1 MRLFLSTC
9 SRGVFNRWTHG
20 EAKVTTDETFLR
32 ASRRS
37 YIGLCS
43 VAMLIAGLSGTR
55 HLYGEEPSPGA
66 TKAADETKAATSA
79 VWEEGAT
86 VRGRVLNHRGLPV
99 ANAEVLLLGKERIVV
114 EAERRT
120 WFLPER
126 DLPKPVSTRTDKD
139 GRFSITRKQGTA
151 DRVAVIAQDPLFWV
165 VSRSSLAAGDDV
177 EITLPEAGSL
187 AVQCDLP
194 GKPAKQSVMIDLKT
208 FDGITFNRDSLRF
221 HSASSSLVNPGET
234 VFEHLPPAE
243 YAVQRN
249 QDTKTGP
256 NTTLMTGADRRM
268 VKIESAKRASIT
280 IDRKIGKPLSGQVL
294 GLENAELR
302 YAYLTISGFGPE
314 EVFRADGKKNRM
326 LVAFDV
332 IPITSD
338 GRFTT
343 DPIPPGEYTTNLF
356 SVLESTPQLSSQ
368 RSDFSASSKFSVPEE
383 GELPKVEIIAKP
395 EAPRDLAEVTDL
407 RLKVIDE
414 DGKPLPKFEAMVHT
428 ANAGYGRWAGG
439 RDGLVFLGGATEY
452 RDAALEILVRA
463 NGHSPIVAR
472 FATTERDKLTKGE
485 ATVTLPRGQ
494 RVQLQFHLPEGMA
507 WPKGALPE
515 AYFDDLQQRVRMM
528 RQPVNRRPEIV
539 SDFNMLNLR
548 ESGEGEF
555 EFWLANETPRFHVAV
570 HVPGFLRSFEAGPF
584 TLADVKDG
592 KLEIDV
598 PRPAT
603 LDVSFGPGD
612 YADSAAPYESVSLDV
627 MSKLQGNSY
636 LEVATQSGPSV
647 TPSLKLNDL
656 APGEYMISVR
666 TQPEEK
672 DEQVAGTKINLGRY
686 FDRQTLVLKAGQS
699 ERVAFRAAPFDPN
712 AFKGSRNATVRIRT
726 TEGEP
731 AKGRNISITWH
742 DGHYGSLDV
751 FSGIVPAS
759 GDIEL
764 NGITDKVASSTPQR
778 SYVVTVDG
786 NRLGAFGFTN
796 ESPTQ
801 EFEFVL
807 VPSVGDVAPDLKLTN
822 LATGEELRLSSY
834 RGQVVFLEFW
844 ATWCGPCQQPMAK
857 LNSICSEP
865 PAAWKDRV
873 AIVPVAINTDAE
885 KVKAHVQQRG
895 WTALNPFWA
904 GESEAGDF
912 DTPAARA
919 FVVSGIPTA
928 LLIGPEGRILW
939 RGHPMDTS
947 EGKDLRSRIEDALK

>member
-9 SRGVFNRWTHG
+9 SRGVFNRWAHG
-20 EAKVTTDETFLR
+20 EAKVTTSEAFLR
-32 ASRRS
+32 ASRLS
-37 YIGLCS
+37 FTELCS
-43 VAMLIAGLSGTR
+43 VAMLIAGLSGAR
-55 HLYGEEPSPGA
+55 HVYGEEPSPVA
-66 TKAADETKAATSA
+66 TKDATSA

-86 VRGRVLNHRGLPV
+86 VRGRVLDHGGRPV
-99 ANAEVLLLGKERIVV
+99 ANAEVLLLGRERIVV

-120 WFLPER
+120 WFSPER
-126 DLPKPVSTRTDKD
+126 DLPKPPSTRTDKE

-151 DRVAVIAQDPLFWV
+151 DRLAVIAQDPLLWV
-165 VSRSSLAAGDDV
+165 FSRSGLSSGDDV

-194 GKPAKQSVMIDLKT
+194 GKPAKQPVMIDLKT
-208 FDGITFNRDSLRF
+208 FDGTTFNGDSLRF

-234 VFEHLPPAE
+234 VFKHLPPAE

-249 QDTKTGP
+249 QDTKTGL
-256 NTTLMTGADRRM
+256 NTVLMTGADRRI

-280 IDRKIGKPLSGQVL
+280 IDRSVGKPLSGQVL

-302 YAYLTISGFGPE
+302 YAHLTISGLGPE
-314 EVFRADGKKNRM
+314 EVFGKNGKKSRM
-326 LVAFDV
+326 FVAFDV
-332 IPITSD
+332 IPIASD

-343 DPIPPGEYTTNLF
+343 DPIPPGDYTTSLF
-356 SVLESTPQLSSQ
+356 AVLESTPQLSSQ
-368 RSDFSASSKFSVPEE
+368 RSDFSGTSRFSIPEE
-383 GELPKVEIIAKP
+383 GEHPKVEIIAKP
-395 EAPRDLAEVTDL
+395 EAPRDLADVTDL
-407 RLKVIDE
+407 RLRVVDE

-428 ANAGYGRWAGG
+428 ADAGNGPWAPGRNGI
-439 RDGLVFLGGATEY
+439 VFLGGATQY
-452 RDAALEILVRA
+452 RDGPLDVLLRSNDHAPMI
-463 NGHSPIVAR
+463 AR
-472 FATTERDKLTKGE
+472 FTVKEREKLSKGE
-485 ATVTLPRGQ
+485 AAVTVKRGQ
-494 RVQLQFHLPEGMA
+494 KVRLGFKLPESMT

-515 AYFDDLQQRVRMM
+515 AYFDDLQARVRMM
-528 RQPVNRRPEIV
+528 RQPVNRRPDVV
-539 SDFNMLNLR
+539 SDFNMLSLR
-548 ESGEGEF
+548 EVGEGQF
-555 EFWLANETPRFHVAV
+555 EFWLAEETPRFHVAI
-570 HVPGFLRSFEAGPF
+570 HVSGFLQSFESGPF

-603 LDVSFGPGD
+603 LEVSFGPGD
-612 YADSAAPYESVSLDV
+612 HADSAAPYKSVSLDV
-627 MSKLQGNSY
+627 MSKLQGDSY
-636 LEVATQSGPSV
+636 LEVATQAGPSV

-666 TQPEEK
+666 TQPEQK

-686 FDRQTLVLKAGQS
+686 FDRQTLELKAGQS
-699 ERVAFRAAPFDPN
+699 ERVAFRPKPFDPN
-712 AFKGSRNATVRIRT
+712 VFKGSRNATVRIRT

-731 AKGRNISITWH
+731 AKGRNASITYY
-742 DGHYGSLDV
+742 DGHYGALDV

-764 NGITDKVASSTPQR
+764 KGITDKAVSSTPQR

-822 LATGEELRLSSY
+822 LVTGEELRLSSY

-844 ATWCGPCQQPMAK
+844 ATWCGPCQQPMGK
-857 LNSICSEP
+857 LNAICSEP

-873 AIVPVAINTDAE
+873 AIVPVAINSDAE
-885 KVKAHVQQRG
+885 RVKSHVQKRG

-919 FVVSGIPTA
+919 FVVSGVPDA
-928 LLIGPEGRILW
+928 VLIGPEGRILW

-947 EGKDLRSRIEDALK
+947 ESKDLKSRIDDALKATR

>member
-1 MRLFLSTC
+1 MSVTRH
-9 SRGVFNRWTHG
+9 VYG
-20 EAKVTTDETFLR
+20 EESSLTKATDETKDS
-32 ASRRS
+32 AS
-37 YIGLCS
+37 
-43 VAMLIAGLSGTR
+43 AF
-55 HLYGEEPSPGA
+55 
-66 TKAADETKAATSA
+66 
-79 VWEEGAT
+79 WEEGAT
-86 VRGRVLNHRGLPV
+86 VQGRVLDHRNQPV
-99 ANAEVLLLGKERIVV
+99 ANAEVLLLGRERIIV
-114 EAERRT
+114 ESERRT
-120 WFLPER
+120 WFVPER
-126 DLPKPVSTRTDKD
+126 DLSKPLSTRTDKD
-139 GRFSITRKQGTA
+139 GRFSITREQGTA
-151 DRVAVIAQDPLFWV
+151 DRLAVIAQDPLLWV
-165 VSRSSLAAGDDV
+165 VPRSGLSSGQDV

-221 HSASSSLVNPGET
+221 HSATSSLVNPGET
-234 VFEHLPPAE
+234 VFKHLPPAE

-249 QDTKTGP
+249 QDTKTGS
-256 NTTLMTGADRRM
+256 NTTLMMGADRRI
-268 VKIESAKRASIT
+268 VKIESAKQASVT
-280 IDRKIGKPLSGQVL
+280 IDRSIGKPLSGQVL

-314 EVFRADGKKNRM
+314 EVFGANGKKSRM

-338 GRFTT
+338 GHFTT
-343 DPIPPGEYTTNLF
+343 DPIPPGEYMTNLF
-356 SVLESTPQLSSQ
+356 AVLESTPQLSSQ
-368 RSDFSASSKFSVPEE
+368 SSDFSGESRFSIPEQ
-383 GELPKVEIIAKP
+383 GNHPKVEIIAKA
-395 EAPRDLAEVTDL
+395 EAPLDLADVTDL
-407 RLKVIDE
+407 RLRVVGE
-414 DGKPLPKFEAMVHT
+414 DGKPIPKFEAMVHT
-428 ANAGYGRWAGG
+428 ANAGYGRWVGG

-463 NGHSPIVAR
+463 NGYSPIIAR
-472 FATTERDKLTKGE
+472 FATKERDKLTKGE
-485 ATVTLPRGQ
+485 ATVTLRRGQ
-494 RVQLQFHLPEGMA
+494 KVQLQFHLPEGMT
-507 WPKGALPE
+507 WPKGAVPE
-515 AYFDDLQQRVRMM
+515 AYFDDLQSRVRMM
-528 RQPVNRRPEIV
+528 RQPVNRRPELV
-539 SDFNMLNLR
+539 SDFNMLNLH

-555 EFWLANETPRFHVAV
+555 EFWLANETPQFHVAI
-570 HVPGFLRSFEAGPF
+570 HVPGFLRCFESGPF

-603 LDVSFGPGD
+603 LDASFGPGD
-612 YADSAAPYESVSLDV
+612 HADSAAPFKSVSLDV
-627 MSKLQGNSY
+627 MRKLQGDSY
-636 LEVATQSGPSV
+636 LEVATQASPSV

-666 TQPEEK
+666 TQPEEGH
-672 DEQVAGTKINLGRY
+672 QNVAGTTINLGRY
-686 FDRQTLVLKAGQS
+686 FDRQTLTLKAGQS
-699 ERVAFRAAPFDPN
+699 ERMALRAAPFDSN
-712 AFKGSRNATVRIRT
+712 AFKGSRNAIVRIRT

-731 AKGRNISITWH
+731 AKGRNASITYY

-764 NGITDKVASSTPQR
+764 KGITDKAVSSTAQR

-786 NRLGAFGFTN
+786 KRLGAFGFTN

-807 VPSVGDVAPDLKLTN
+807 TPDVGDVAPDLRLTN
-822 LATGEELRLSSY
+822 LATGEELLLSSY

-857 LNSICSEP
+857 LNAICSEP
-865 PAAWKDRV
+865 LAAWKDRV
-873 AIVPVAINTDAE
+873 AIVPVAINSDAA

-939 RGHPMDTS
+939 RGHPMDAS
-947 EGKDLRSRIEDALK
+947 EGKDLKSRIDDALK